1 MNPTPTHLD
10 AEALYARLREAVRNL
25 MAALPAGR
33 THLVGIHS
41 GGSWIADRLHRDL
54 GLPDAPGKLDISF
67 YRDDF
72 ARIGLHPQVKPS
84 AIAFDVD
91 DKHLI
96 LVDDVLYTGRTIRAA
111 MNELFD
117 YGRPASIKL
126 AVLVD
131 RGGRELPVAA
141 DIAAATVE
149 LPPGQ
154 SLVLSRVGDAFKIDF
169 ENLPPQEQP
178 HA

>member
-1 MNPTPTHLD
+1 MNSPISNLD
-10 AEALYARLREAVRNL
+10 AEALYVRLREAVRKL
-25 MAALPAGR
+25 LDASPAGR

-41 GGSWIADRLHRDL
+41 GGSWIAERLHRDL
-54 GLPDAPGKLDISF
+54 GLSEAPGRLDISF

-72 ARIGLHPQVKPS
+72 ARIGLHPRVKPS
-84 AIAFDVD
+84 NIAFDVD

-96 LVDDVLYTGRTIRAA
+96 VVDDVLYTGRTIRAA

-141 DIAAATVE
+141 DFAAATVE
-149 LPPGQ
+149 LAPGQ
-154 SLVLSRVGDAFKIDF
+154 SLVLSRAGDAFKIAF
-169 ENLPPQEQP
+169 ETLPPQEP
-178 HA
+178 HHA